1 MSPQQIVSCLNTA
14 EMPGSVLSFAIRGLQ
29 PAIGQEFEVAMQ
41 ILRGLEQESSSPVGF
56 GLHVLLVAAQSA
68 DHTIAHRL
76 AGLGGIIERQDE
88 LYSALDAII
97 ESPRDY
103 GLVVI
108 DCDSFGGLERGQRA
122 VGLLGEAVGKVPVIL
137 VSRECAHQQFPQDR
151 AMATVLRAP
160 LSAVAMRV
168 GFEHALRDRMA
179 LREYEPQRQV

>member
-1 MSPQQIVSCLNTA
+1 
-14 EMPGSVLSFAIRGLQ
+14 
-29 PAIGQEFEVAMQ
+29 MQ

-56 GLHVLLVAAQSA
+56 GLHVLFVAVSGAQEE
-68 DHTIAHRL
+68 IAHRL
-76 AGLGGIIERQDE
+76 AGLGGVVERQEE

-122 VGLLGEAVGKVPVIL
+122 VGLLGEAAGKVPVIL
-137 VSRECAHQQFPQDR
+137 VSRECSHQQFPQDR

-160 LSAVAMRV
+160 LSAVALRV

-179 LREYEPQRQV
+179 LREFEPPHQS